1 MKQSAKKTFLHMLE
15 ILAIVLSFLGRNAIA
30 RFLAAKL
37 GLSVVVEV
45 TSRFGADAGHRLSS
59 FVALLIAEPRLIA
72 VIVTGII
79 VLLHMI
85 AWVISRLRHS
95 GRRPHNRRKQLEQ
108 HPGREE
114 PVYPGD
120 LPLGNKRSGRRRR

>member
-1 MKQSAKKTFLHMLE
+1 MLE

-79 VLLHMI
+79 VLLHAI
-85 AWVISRLRHS
+85 AWFISLMRGS
-95 GRRPHNRRKQLEQ
+95 RRSPDSKKADKERR
-108 HPGREE
+108 
-114 PVYPGD
+114 
-120 LPLGNKRSGRRRR
+120 

>member
-1 MKQSAKKTFLHMLE
+1 MLE

-30 RFLAAKL
+30 RFLAAKF

-79 VLLHMI
+79 VLFHAI
-85 AWVISRLRHS
+85 AWIISLLRGPKH
-95 GRRPHNRRKQLEQ
+95 RPHHRRKQLEH
-108 HPGREE
+108 HPDRDE
-114 PVYPGD
+114 PIYPGD
-120 LPLGNKRSGRRRR
+120 LPLGNKRSTKERR

>member
-1 MKQSAKKTFLHMLE
+1 MLE

-79 VLLHMI
+79 VLLHAI
-85 AWVISRLRHS
+85 AWIISLLR
-95 GRRPHNRRKQLEQ
+95 GPRRSPGSKKADKERR
-108 HPGREE
+108 
-114 PVYPGD
+114 
-120 LPLGNKRSGRRRR
+120 

>member
-1 MKQSAKKTFLHMLE
+1 MLE
-15 ILAIVLSFLGRNAIA
+15 ILAVVLSFLGRNAIA

-59 FVALLIAEPRLIA
+59 FVALIIAEPRLIA

-79 VLLHMI
+79 VLLHVI
-85 AWVISRLRHS
+85 AWIIQLLR
-95 GRRPHNRRKQLEQ
+95 GPRRGPHGSKGSTEERR
-108 HPGREE
+108 
-114 PVYPGD
+114 
-120 LPLGNKRSGRRRR
+120 